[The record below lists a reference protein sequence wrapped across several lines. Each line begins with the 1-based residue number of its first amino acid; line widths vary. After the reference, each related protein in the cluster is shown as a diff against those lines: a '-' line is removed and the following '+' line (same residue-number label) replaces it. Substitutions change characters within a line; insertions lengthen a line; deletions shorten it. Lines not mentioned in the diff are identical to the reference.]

1 MKKSFSFAI
10 KGLVSCVRTERNF
23 RIHLVTAFYVTVFS
37 LIMQLTR
44 AEWVAV
50 TLCIGAVMGAE
61 IFNTSIEKLC
71 DALHPQ
77 RNEIIGL
84 VKDMTAGGVLMFA
97 AASAVIGA
105 VVFIDGEKWR
115 RLLTF
120 IQIKPVLT
128 ILVAISVPFALFFI
142 FRRFK
147 NDNKNSHDNDSR
159 AAERR

>member
-10 KGLVSCVRTERNF
+10 KGLVSCIRTERNF
-23 RIHLVTAFYVTVFS
+23 RIHLVTALYVTVFS
-37 LIMQLTR
+37 FIMQLTR
-44 AEWVAV
+44 EEWAAV

-71 DALHPQ
+71 DVLHPQ
-77 RNEIIGL
+77 RSEIIGL

-105 VVFIDGEKWR
+105 VVFIDGDKWR
-115 RLLTF
+115 RLFEF
-120 IQIKPVLT
+120 IMAKPALAVL
-128 ILVAISVPFALFFI
+128 IAVSVPFAVFFI

-147 NDNKNSHDNDSR
+147 NDNKNSYDNDSR
-159 AAERR
+159 EAERR